1 MIRYIINEIPLT
13 ECDFIVFITWGSR
26 EIVPIIAAEKPSAS
40 IFFNNQSEI
49 NTYLWFIFKM
59 FFLITITFNLWVNKK
74 IIEKSG

>member
-26 EIVPIIAAEKPSAS
+26 EIVPRIAAEEPNTS

-49 NTYLWFIFKM
+49 NTYLWFMFKM
-59 FFLITITFNLWVNKK
+59 FLLITIAFNLWVNKK